1 MSNNTSKL
9 KAKELHRLLDHL
21 HDYLQSDKLCIKAR
35 KSLPDVSGN
44 IIHLDGDA
52 FLASFR
58 EYIETLE
65 TQADRYMDDLDTLM
79 ELSIYVR
86 NGGIKAILYRLETG
100 NTGITLD
107 IFDSIA
113 SVLTRHWHTGKF
125 TPEDGSLF
133 QHLQSFSPEDESR
146 VSAMISELDAY
157 LLELNRRL
165 EDLSL
170 EKLEKM
176 AAVAEMAGDNED
188 DKVDH
193 DSDEETK
200 GKDQVKAKDEAKPI
214 DQAEADLP
222 PEEKR

>member
-1 MSNNTSKL
+1 MSNNPSKL

-21 HDYLQSDKLCIKAR
+21 HDYLQSEKLCIKAR

-65 TQADRYMDDLDTLM
+65 TQADRYMDDLDMLM

-86 NGGIKAILYRLETG
+86 NGGIKAIMYRLETG
-100 NTGITLD
+100 NTGVTLD

-113 SVLTRHWHTGKF
+113 SVLTRHWQSGKF
-125 TPEDGSLF
+125 TPEDVSLF
-133 QHLQSFSPEDESR
+133 QHLQTFSAEDESR
-146 VSAMISELDAY
+146 VSAMISELDEY
-157 LLELNRRL
+157 LLELSRRL
-165 EDLSL
+165 EDISL
-170 EKLEKM
+170 QKLEKM
-176 AAVAEMAGDNED
+176 AAATELSSGTENDKAEDEVK
-188 DKVDH
+188 DK
-193 DSDEETK
+193 E
-200 GKDQVKAKDEAKPI
+200 QVKVKYPDESGKPI
-214 DQAEADLP
+214 DQTEADLS